1 MGPGYGYDPNPDYE
15 LSDEAEFFFKYLTW
29 GLRGVESGGG
39 YPRRTTRRSKRR
51 HRTVLT
57 APDPPGSGAVC
68 RLVGQATSM
77 VSYRGRVTSQPNLP
91 GAWNFRDVSETT
103 GALRPGRLF
112 RSSELSRLEDRGREE
127 LLRLGVSDVADLRS
141 PREVTRRGPG
151 LVPAGVGIHLL
162 PFPDLAGDQSP
173 DSSAPHEDAFRN
185 MMAEKPDA
193 DSAADVAARY
203 MLEEYE
209 RFPTLAGS
217 RRAVQRVVSLL
228 AEGRPVLAHC
238 FAGKDRTG
246 FVVAVVLRAAGVDRD
261 AVIEDYLRSNTAVS
275 VLRDR
280 IMEMIRSR
288 PEAEITPR
296 S

>member
-1 MGPGYGYDPNPDYE
+1 M
-15 LSDEAEFFFKYLTW
+15 
-29 GLRGVESGGG
+29 
-39 YPRRTTRRSKRR
+39 
-51 HRTVLT
+51 
-57 APDPPGSGAVC
+57 
-68 RLVGQATSM
+68 
-77 VSYRGRVTSQPNLP
+77 TSQPNLP

-112 RSSELSRLEDRGREE
+112 RSSDLSRLEDQGRKA
-127 LLRLGVSDVADLRS
+127 LLQLGVADVADLRS

-151 LVPAGVGIHLL
+151 LVPEGVGIHLL

-185 MMAEKPDA
+185 MMADMPDTE
-193 DSAADVAARY
+193 SAADVAARY
-203 MLEEYE
+203 MLEEYQ

-228 AEGRPVLAHC
+228 AAGRPVLTHC

-246 FVVAVVLRAAGVDRD
+246 FVVAMVLRAAGVDRD
-261 AVIEDYLRSNTAVS
+261 AVFADFLRSNTAVPA
-275 VLRDR
+275 LREQ

-288 PEAEITPR
+288 PEPEITPEVLTFTEARLSDAVLGVRADYLEAAER
-296 S
+296 SAEENFGSIDGFLEAAGVTDADIHGLRSALLG

>member
-1 MGPGYGYDPNPDYE
+1 
-15 LSDEAEFFFKYLTW
+15 
-29 GLRGVESGGG
+29 
-39 YPRRTTRRSKRR
+39 
-51 HRTVLT
+51 
-57 APDPPGSGAVC
+57 
-68 RLVGQATSM
+68 M
-77 VSYRGRVTSQPNLP
+77 VSYRGRVTSQPTLP

-112 RSSELSRLEDRGREE
+112 RSSELSRLEDGGREE
-127 LLRLGVSDVADLRS
+127 LVRLGVSDVADLRS

-151 LVPAGVGIHLL
+151 LVPTGVGIHLL

-185 MMAEKPDA
+185 MMAEKPED

-228 AEGRPVLAHC
+228 ASGRPVLAHC

-261 AVIEDYLRSNTAVS
+261 AVVADYLHSNTAVP

-280 IMEMIRSR
+280 IMEMIRER
-288 PEAEITPR
+288 PETEITPEVLTFTEARLSDEVLGVRADYLDAAER
-296 S
+296 SIETNFGSFDGFLQAAGVTDADRDGLRSALRG